1 MFPSLPLEVHFLVAK
16 MELTALFCRYR
27 GEVADAAYIKSLN
40 VALMQ
45 SRNEVE
51 SLSIQLNKAEQQVGT
66 IKVLYK
72 IVRTTVQFSLYS
84 TMRIA
89 IASL

>member
-1 MFPSLPLEVHFLVAK
+1 
-16 MELTALFCRYR
+16 MELTALFCRYS

-51 SLSIQLNKAEQQVGT
+51 SLSIQLNKAEQQVGI
-66 IKVLYK
+66 IKGVRLCMRLCVQLFSSACMVL
-72 IVRTTVQFSLYS
+72 
-84 TMRIA
+84 
-89 IASL
+89 